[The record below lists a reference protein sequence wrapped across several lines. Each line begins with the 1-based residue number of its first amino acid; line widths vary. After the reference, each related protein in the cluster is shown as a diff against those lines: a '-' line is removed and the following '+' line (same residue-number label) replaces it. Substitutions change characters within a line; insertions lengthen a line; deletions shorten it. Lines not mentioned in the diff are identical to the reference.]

1 MKKIT
6 ISDSSFLQYEKSLSI
21 GGTATGVAPTFF
33 EWEQADPE
41 TARFVTDANLKHA
54 KGEGQ
59 IALLLEAF
67 FLHPEDYITAMQK
80 PFDYV
85 LTSNA
90 YMARNM
96 GWLYYPKGGSWINE
110 KDWGVHEKTKD
121 ISILLSP
128 KDKLPGH
135 RLAHAIAEKFKDQ
148 VDVFGLDGW
157 VSKEIALRHYR
168 YSIVI
173 EAERT
178 PGFFSEKLIDCLS
191 MGTVPIYWGDPEISC
206 PFGEGFFTQ
215 GMLHIDELETLERLL
230 SQRNIGSMG
239 YPSTEIIMKNLETS
253 KNYRIAEDNI
263 WKKYP
268 FLFEEK

>member
-1 MKKIT
+1 MRKIT

-21 GGTATGVAPTFF
+21 GGTATGTAPTFF
-33 EWEQADPE
+33 EWEQADPQE
-41 TARFVTDANLKHA
+41 ARFVTDANLKHA

-59 IALLLEAF
+59 VALLLEAF
-67 FLHPEDYITAMQK
+67 FLHPEDYVAAMQK

-121 ISILLSP
+121 ISMLLSP

-135 RLAHAIAEKFKDQ
+135 RLAHGIAKKFSNQ
-148 VDVFGLDGW
+148 VDIFGLDGW
-157 VSKEIALRHYR
+157 VNKEIALRDYR

-191 MGTVPIYWGDPEISC
+191 MGTIPIYWGDPEISRI
-206 PFGEGFFTQ
+206 FSGGIWEMDSFESIHRFIADVDLSRIFAYTGDV
-215 GMLHIDELETLERLL
+215 ISRNLERA
-230 SQRNIGSMG
+230 R
-239 YPSTEIIMKNLETS
+239 
-253 KNYRIAEDNI
+253 NYRIAEDFI
-263 WKKYP
+263 WTKYP
-268 FLFEEK
+268 FLFKEE